1 MNVQSPP
8 DGSASMSL
16 RTSPSERELDL
27 PPLYDL
33 VPLREAGDA
42 FAHACAVADAK
53 GAGTLVWVRRYDL
66 VEFAVVLEPE
76 EPLAPACRAI
86 YAGTNALVDALVV
99 HAPPG
104 RPVAFDWP
112 DAIRVDGVLVGGG
125 RLGWPK
131 RTAAHDV
138 PPWLVFA
145 GMIRTSA
152 IRGGEPGSRP
162 LLGALDELGFEAIDS
177 GEIIA
182 SFARHLMAGF
192 HEWHEVGFAA
202 VGKRWLARLPREG
215 DQRFRLADNGDLLI
229 SQGAMPT
236 PGQRRSLAKALS
248 APSWLDPA
256 TGAPWL

>member
-1 MNVQSPP
+1 
-8 DGSASMSL
+8 MSL
-16 RTSPSERELDL
+16 RTSTAERGLDL

-76 EPLAPACRAI
+76 ERLASARRAI

-99 HAPPG
+99 HAPPA
-104 RPVAFDWP
+104 RPIAFDWP

-125 RLGWPK
+125 RLGWPYEI
-131 RTAAHDV
+131 TAHEV
-138 PPWLVFA
+138 PRWLVFS
-145 GMIRTSA
+145 GMIRASA
-152 IRGGEPGSRP
+152 IRGGEPGLRP
-162 LLGALDELGFEAIDS
+162 LVGALDELGFEAIDA

-192 HEWHEVGFAA
+192 HEWQEIGFAPVA
-202 VGKRWLARLPREG
+202 KRWLARLPRNG
-215 DQRFRLADNGDLLI
+215 DQRFSLADNGDLLV
-229 SQGAMPT
+229 SQGALLA
-236 PGQRRSLAKALS
+236 PGERRNLAKAL
-248 APSWLDPA
+248 ATPSWFDPA
-256 TGAPWL
+256 TRAPWL